1 MTLRQL
7 RESKGISQSAL
18 ARKLELTPAAIH
30 RIESMGTT
38 LVTTLEA
45 YAEAIG
51 CDFIEAWRAS
61 VETRNAAQHAVAQ
74 S

>member
-1 MTLRQL
+1 
-7 RESKGISQSAL
+7 
-18 ARKLELTPAAIH
+18 
-30 RIESMGTT
+30 MGTT